1 MSPTFIHSAQFWTWL
16 LEWASQGTVV
26 VMFFL
31 CSRPAQSSCG
41 LWIGPKLYLFLHS
54 RQRSVFQHCLL
65 FLGVSCITIKQ
76 HWVRCCS
83 EKVPLY
89 VLLPVWHVMMF
100 PFPGTN
106 GPIIQI
112 IIILWNQLKYCFFL
126 AWSLTGVSLFAP
138 CSIGPHP
145 GQQQSWQLPVSE
157 LCVWCFWRSEA
168 VSSYRP
174 VLMGTWRSM
183 SHGSI
188 NLSNNWEP
196 LHNATV

>member
-1 MSPTFIHSAQFWTWL
+1 MSPTSVHSAQFWTWL

-31 CSRPAQSSCG
+31 CSRPPQSSGG
-41 LWIGPKLYLFLHS
+41 LWIGSKLYLFLHS

-65 FLGVSCITIKQ
+65 FLGVSFITIKQ
-76 HWVRCCS
+76 HWVRRCS

-89 VLLPVWHVMMF
+89 VLLPVWRVMMF

-126 AWSLTGVSLFAP
+126 AWSLAGISLFT
-138 CSIGPHP
+138 
-145 GQQQSWQLPVSE
+145 PVSPVA
-157 LCVWCFWRSEA
+157 LVRTP
-168 VSSYRP
+168 VSSTRDSCLCQSCVCDASGGQRLCLHI
-174 VLMGTWRSM
+174 VLS
-183 SHGSI
+183 S
-188 NLSNNWEP
+188 WEP
-196 LHNATV
+196 EGACHTAQ